1 MRANCRGATI
11 LPAEEVKA
19 EHEAAAAA
27 VGPPE
32 TGIDPS

>member
-1 MRANCRGATI
+1 MRANRGGPTI

-27 VGPPE
+27 DGPAE
-32 TGIDPS
+32 TGVDPS